1 MNRLSLRSL
10 AIGAAL
16 SLAFIGSAS
25 ATIIGT
31 GPSSTNTINFSAGWT
46 GLNNTILG
54 AQYTFPGTGLTAF
67 ALVPGGAMGMWNE
80 SSCSSTTSE
89 PCLFYKYTAGN
100 PVETGLGLEPDPSGD
115 NEIYYPNAIGL
126 IATSGYIS
134 GLELGSVQS
143 GESWQVM
150 GCSND
155 GGCTALAAGVGGNSD
170 STVTLT
176 GLANANYFGYVV
188 DVPCPDNTAS
198 CTPGTGAPDPAT
210 DSNNNI
216 VLMSVT
222 TVPEPGTLAL
232 FAAGLLGCAL
242 FVRRRARQ
250 S

>member
-1 MNRLSLRSL
+1 MHKQSLRSL
-10 AIGAAL
+10 VLGAAL
-16 SLAFIGSAS
+16 SLAFIGTAS

-31 GPSSTNTINFSAGWT
+31 SSTGTVNFSSGWT
-46 GLNNTILG
+46 GLNNTQLG
-54 AQYTFPGTGLTAF
+54 ANYTFPGTGLTAF
-67 ALVPGGAMGMWNE
+67 ALVPGETAGTWTE
-80 SSCSSTTSE
+80 SSCLSTTSE

-126 IATSGYIS
+126 IASSGYIS

-143 GESWQVM
+143 GESWQVL
-150 GCSND
+150 
-155 GGCTALAAGVGGNSD
+155 GCTYTCSAILPAGVGGSSN
-170 STVTLT
+170 STVTLN
-176 GLANANYFGYVV
+176 GLGNYGAYVV
-188 DVPCPDNTAS
+188 DIPCPDNDPS
-198 CTPGTGAPDPAT
+198 CTPSSGSADPAT
-210 DSNNNI
+210 DSTNNI

-242 FVRRRARQ
+242 VAARRRARQ